1 MNSHDSLIVAT
12 QIAEA
17 KTQIIEAI
25 KASKSYTLKDLAPMI
40 GAIAVGLVSAGIAIW
55 SLKRNT
61 KYDREKRSD
70 DRKKETLHI
79 IRKIYG
85 ELVALNAQFK
95 SELIEMNA
103 DKISYEYYMSAPA
116 DSNKEAEE
124 NQRQFEKYMEDFSK
138 GVKNV
143 NVIIHKYLST
153 LAEYKFLT
161 NSNRI
166 NYAIGTLKTMELAEI
181 FEQSFKDVPAKER
194 FALYEKLMDKSV
206 NSITEKI
213 SAFGNQ
219 IEAAILTDKEAF
231 N

>member
-17 KTQIIEAI
+17 KGQILDAI

-40 GAIAVGLVSAGIAIW
+40 GAIGVGLLSAVIAIW
-55 SLKRNT
+55 SLRRNT
-61 KYDREKRSD
+61 KYDREKRAD

-103 DKISYEYYMSAPA
+103 DKISYEYYMSAPIE
-116 DSNKEAEE
+116 NKKEVEE
-124 NQRQFEKYMEDFSK
+124 NQAQFEKYMEDFSK

-161 NSNRI
+161 NSIRI
-166 NYAIGTLKTMELAEI
+166 NYAIGSLKTMELDVI
-181 FEQSFKDVPAKER
+181 FEQSFKDVKPEER
-194 FALYEKLMDKSV
+194 FALYEKLMNKSV
-206 NSITEKI
+206 DVITEKI
-213 SAFGNQ
+213 SSFGNQ
-219 IEAAILTDKEAF
+219 IETAILTDKELF
-231 N
+231 H